1 MKRLALLSLLVCFSA
16 CGRLP
21 TETASRAPSQPHAD
35 GGMTMGGG
43 LYTPPPCTD
52 ENGQPGHCP

>member
-1 MKRLALLSLLVCFSA
+1 MKRLALLSLLCLSA
-16 CGRLP
+16 CARLP
-21 TETASRAPSQPHAD
+21 TESASRAPSNPRAD

-52 ENGQPGHCP
+52 ENGQAVTCP